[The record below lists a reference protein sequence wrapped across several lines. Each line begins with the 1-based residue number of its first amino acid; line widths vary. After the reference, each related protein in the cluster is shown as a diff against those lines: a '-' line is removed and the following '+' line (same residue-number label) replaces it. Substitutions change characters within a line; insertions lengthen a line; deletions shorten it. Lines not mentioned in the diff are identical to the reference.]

1 MGGLA
6 IGDKDKGRKQ
16 YRCARSVYTLLERNS
31 DTSLPRTDRP
41 ALIPTSTWI
50 VPLSPQ
56 IWTQIRNQVLA
67 RAVVVVVSH
76 VGGR

>member
-6 IGDKDKGRKQ
+6 IGGKDKGIKQ
-16 YRCARSVYTLLERNS
+16 YRCTRSVYTLLERNS
-31 DTSLPRTDRP
+31 DTSLPCTDRP

-56 IWTQIRNQVLA
+56 IRTQIWTQALA
-67 RAVVVVVSH
+67 RAVVVVVAH

>member
-1 MGGLA
+1 MRGLA
-6 IGDKDKGRKQ
+6 IGDKDKEEKQ

-41 ALIPTSTWI
+41 ALIPTLTWI
-50 VPLSPQ
+50 VPISPQIRTQ
-56 IWTQIRNQVLA
+56 IWTQALA
-67 RAVVVVVSH
+67 RAVVVVVAH